1 MGVVAEEA
9 VAALPAG
16 EAAERAAGFEPPEE
30 ELVPVPEG
38 PGASAVA
45 ASAAG
50 VPTC

>member
-9 VAALPAG
+9 VALPAG

-30 ELVPVPEG
+30 EQVPVPGG